1 MKKISIIVVLITLLS
16 SATCFA
22 DWHRNEHR
30 DFDRHEHRDFDR
42 RPSLSIGLFLPV
54 PFFSAYPSCEN
65 VCREEIVP
73 VCRYDR
79 WGDRWCHDERTVECR
94 RVCY

>member
-1 MKKISIIVVLITLLS
+1 MKKLSIIIVLVTVLS

-22 DWHRNEHR
+22 DWHR
-30 DFDRHEHRDFDR
+30 HEHRDFDR
-42 RPSLSIGLFLPV
+42 RSNISIGLFLPV
-54 PFFSAYPSCEN
+54 PFFSTYQPCEK

-73 VCRYDR
+73 VCRYDQ
-79 WGDRWCHDERTVECR
+79 WGDKWCHDERIVECR